1 MIVKRNFPRFVRKLA
16 LLTILVFFAYQ
27 LLLFYDS
34 RHKHEKNEEVKAVI
48 VQEKLREKLEQI
60 QKEADK
66 PEVRILRKNLLNF
79 ECRAFQP
86 VLVRDTLT
94 LTPAHSTLVCRWP
107 VLPGWESLF

>member
-1 MIVKRNFPRFVRKLA
+1 MIVKRNFPRLVRKLA

-66 PEVRILRKNLLNF
+66 PEVRISRKIY
-79 ECRAFQP
+79 
-86 VLVRDTLT
+86 
-94 LTPAHSTLVCRWP
+94 STLSAMFP
-107 VLPGWESLF
+107 NLFMFAVPLQSINNSWRNP